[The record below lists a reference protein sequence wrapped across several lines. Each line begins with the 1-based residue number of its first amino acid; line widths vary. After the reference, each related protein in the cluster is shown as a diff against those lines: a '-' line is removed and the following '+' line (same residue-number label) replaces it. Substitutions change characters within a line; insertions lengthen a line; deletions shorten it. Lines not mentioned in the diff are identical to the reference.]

1 MALTTYYFRKVL
13 NGLQTKVTYT
23 IDSFSYYNVGLGLS
37 ANFGMVNFYIMAD
50 NIFEY
55 KNIYDAQSVS
65 LQLGFNVLFK
75 KDEN

>member
-1 MALTTYYFRKVL
+1 
-13 NGLQTKVTYT
+13 
-23 IDSFSYYNVGLGLS
+23 
-37 ANFGMVNFYIMAD
+37 MAD